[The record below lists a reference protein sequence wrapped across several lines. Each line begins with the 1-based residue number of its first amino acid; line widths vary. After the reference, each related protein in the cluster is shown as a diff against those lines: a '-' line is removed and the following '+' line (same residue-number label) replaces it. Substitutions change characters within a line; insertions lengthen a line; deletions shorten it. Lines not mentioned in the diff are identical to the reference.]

1 MDGARHLVVQEP
13 DGSVAIAFN
22 QEVPP
27 PEPPPEAPT
36 VQTGS
41 RFRITGIKFCDR
53 GKGAVIVMFYMSLFL
68 LTVFFRIID
77 IINAC
82 CISITCL
89 LMNFNLPTIS
99 LFPIILYGSLSTFFF
114 IPLLVLHMWLVA
126 TYQFCIAVLCLYLMR
141 TFKYIVSEQRVEIV

>member
-1 MDGARHLVVQEP
+1 MDGARHLVVEEP

-27 PEPPPEAPT
+27 PEPPPESPT
-36 VQTGS
+36 VRT
-41 RFRITGIKFCDR
+41 RTRIRISGIKFCER
-53 GKGAVIVMFYMSLFL
+53 GKMAVIMMFYMSLFL

-82 CISITCL
+82 CISITYI
-89 LMNFNLPTIS
+89 LMNLNWPTIS
-99 LFPIILYGSLSTFFF
+99 LFPIILYGSLSAFFF

-126 TYQFCIAVLCLYLMR
+126 TYQFCVAVLCLYLTR
-141 TFKYIVSEQRVEIV
+141 TFEYIISEQRVEIV

>member
-1 MDGARHLVVQEP
+1 MDGARHLVVEEP

-27 PEPPPEAPT
+27 PEPPPESPT
-36 VQTGS
+36 VRT
-41 RFRITGIKFCDR
+41 RTRIRISGIKFCER
-53 GKGAVIVMFYMSLFL
+53 GKVAVIMMFYMSLFL

-82 CISITCL
+82 CISITYI
-89 LMNFNLPTIS
+89 LMNLNWPTIS
-99 LFPIILYGSLSTFFF
+99 LFPIILYGSLSAFFF

-126 TYQFCIAVLCLYLMR
+126 TYQFCVAVLCLYLTR
-141 TFKYIVSEQRVEIV
+141 TFEYIISEQRVEIV

>member
-1 MDGARHLVVQEP
+1 MDGARHLVVEEP

-27 PEPPPEAPT
+27 PEPPPESPT
-36 VQTGS
+36 VRT
-41 RFRITGIKFCDR
+41 RTRIRISGIKFCER
-53 GKGAVIVMFYMSLFL
+53 GKVAVIMMFYMSLFL

-82 CISITCL
+82 CISITYI
-89 LMNFNLPTIS
+89 LMNLNWPTIS
-99 LFPIILYGSLSTFFF
+99 LFPIILYGSLSAFFF

-126 TYQFCIAVLCLYLMR
+126 TYQFCVAVLCFHLAQ
-141 TFKYIVSEQRVEIV
+141 TFEYIVSEQRVEIV